1 MSKLYQELADV
12 SDVFNISEVKFGF
25 LNPEAMKKASVCHVV
40 VPDTYEGSEP
50 KENGLFDP
58 RMGVIERGRICP
70 TDDYDHTI
78 CPGYFGH
85 IELPFPVF
93 WVQHIETIIKLLRC
107 VCIRCS
113 NILIDKSNTAFMN
126 ELKNKKGASAF
137 KYISDYCSKQ
147 TNKKCV
153 YNGGC
158 NAIQPN
164 TYRKIMGDKQKKE
177 EENPLR
183 IDAEYSGDVFKDV
196 TEKKMKFALPVETI
210 LNIFRRITPQD
221 CELLGFDNNE
231 SRPEWMICTVV
242 PVAPPAVRPSVRQ
255 DNNQRAEDDLT
266 SKYIDIIK
274 AVSDLKTAM
283 QKSLRRETEADVEKS
298 AKEIREYVGLI
309 QYHVATLVDNEIK
322 SIPPS
327 SRRSGQPLKMIRQR
341 LKGKEGR
348 IRSNIMGKRVD
359 FSGRTV
365 VDVDPNISIDQYGVP
380 EKIAMNLTIPETVTK
395 YNRLK
400 LLKLVRNGPNIHPGA
415 RQITKMNYDENGT
428 AHPEHI
434 YLKHIDRDSVELE
447 EGDVVERHLMDGDW
461 GQFNRQPSL
470 HRMSMMAHR
479 VKVMPGKTFRLN
491 VYVCR
496 PYNADFDKLQSSV
509 ENRRH

>member
-1 MSKLYQELADV
+1 MSKLLQELADV
-12 SDVFNISEVKFGF
+12 SDVFNISEVKFGL
-25 LNPEAMKKASVCHVV
+25 LNPEALKKASVCHVV
-40 VPDTYEGSEP
+40 VPETYEGSEP

-70 TDDYDHTI
+70 TDEYDHTI
-78 CPGYFGH
+78 TPGYFGH
-85 IELPFPVF
+85 IELPLPVF
-93 WVQHIETIIKLLRC
+93 WVQHMETIVKLLRC
-107 VCIRCS
+107 VCIRCA
-113 NILIDKSNTAFMN
+113 NILIDKSNPTIMK
-126 ELKNKKGASAF
+126 ELKKKNGANAF
-137 KYISDYCSKQ
+137 KWITDYCSKQ

-164 TYRKIMGDKQKKE
+164 TYRKMVGEKFKNDNIVQIE
-177 EENPLR
+177 
-183 IDAEYSGDVFKDV
+183 AEYSAESFKDA
-196 TEKKMKFALPVETI
+196 TEKKMKFVLPVEHI
-210 LNIFRRITPQD
+210 LNIFKRITHED
-221 CELLGFDNNE
+221 AELLGFDNQD

-266 SKYIDIIK
+266 SKFADIIK
-274 AVSDLKTAM
+274 ASNILKKELE
-283 QKSLRRETEADVEKS
+283 KSLKKEADAEKEGS
-298 AKEIREYVGLI
+298 SRQNTINGIRANL

-322 SIPPS
+322 NIPPAM
-327 SRRSGQPLKMIRQR
+327 RRSGQPLKMIRQR

-348 IRSNIMGKRVD
+348 IRFNIMGKRVD

-365 VDVDPNISIDQYGVP
+365 VGVDPNISIDQYGVP
-380 EKIAMNLTIPETVTK
+380 EKIAMNLTVPETVTK
-395 YNRLK
+395 YNKVK
-400 LLKLVRNGPNIHPGA
+400 LYKLVRNGPNVHPGA
-415 RQITKMNYDENGT
+415 RQITKMNYDENGI

-434 YLKHIDRDSVELE
+434 YLKYIDRDSIILE

-470 HRMSMMAHR
+470 HRMSMMAHK

-491 VYVCR
+491 VYVCA
-496 PYNADFDKLQSSV
+496 PYNADFDKLCRKQ
-509 ENRRH
+509 EA